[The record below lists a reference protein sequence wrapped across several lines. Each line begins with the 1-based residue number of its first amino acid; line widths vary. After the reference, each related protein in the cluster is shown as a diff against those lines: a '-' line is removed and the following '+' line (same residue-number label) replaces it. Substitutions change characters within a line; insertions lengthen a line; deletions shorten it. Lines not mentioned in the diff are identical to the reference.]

1 MSFPQPL
8 LALLAGALAALGFAP
23 FDQWWLLPLALA
35 ALFHW
40 SLSQPPRTAAG
51 SGFLFG
57 LGYFAVAVHWV
68 FISCYRFGD
77 MGVLLSAL
85 ATFLLVAYLAL
96 YPALFGWVVARVC
109 GGTSQFLDADD
120 SASLAPLALPR
131 SGWAFYLLGLPGL
144 WVGLELLRGWMFTGF
159 PWATLGYSQVD
170 GPLAGLAPLVGSVGI
185 SWVVASFAS
194 LLMVCFQRRYKI
206 LPAFLL
212 PLLLVL
218 VALLVP
224 GRWTQPT
231 GSTLSV
237 ALVQGNVPQLTR
249 WDPQQMSANIGRHLQ
264 SSEPFWGVDLLVW
277 PENALPAF
285 AHQLPDSLL
294 PALTRKSMQ
303 ENTDII
309 VGMPLSDNPEEP
321 RGGRYYNGI
330 QLIGGDDYRKRH
342 LVPFGEYVPLM
353 DLLGGLLDLLQVPM
367 SAFSTGS
374 MQQQP
379 IALNF
384 SDLLVAPSI
393 CYEILFSAEIRQM
406 LPAAG
411 LLVNISNDAWFGDS
425 IAPHQ
430 HLQIARMRAMETAR
444 PLARATNSGITA
456 LIDWQGRVI
465 AQSPQFQ
472 QTVLT
477 GTLQPRSGA
486 TPYVEYGDWPLRGLL
501 LFSLWFVG
509 LQLRHRLQG
518 N

>member
-1 MSFPQPL
+1 MRVPQPIQ
-8 LALLAGALAALGFAP
+8 ALLVGALAALGFAP
-23 FDQWWLLPLALA
+23 FDIWLLLPIGLAL
-35 ALFHW
+35 LFHW
-40 SLSQPPRTAAG
+40 SLSQPNRIACR

-68 FISCYRFGD
+68 FISCYRFGH
-77 MGVLLSAL
+77 MGVMLSAL

-96 YPALFGWVVARVC
+96 YPALFSWLVARVF
-109 GGTSQFLDADD
+109 GRTGELLNVDGAVPAETEPRLGW
-120 SASLAPLALPR
+120 SL
-131 SGWAFYLLGLPGL
+131 FLLGLPGL
-144 WVGLELLRGWMFTGF
+144 WVVLELLRGWMFTGF
-159 PWATLGYSQVD
+159 PWAALGYSQVD
-170 GPLAGLAPLVGSVGI
+170 GPLAELAPLVGSVGL
-185 SWVVASFAS
+185 SWVVASFSS
-194 LLMVCFQRRYKI
+194 LLVVCFQRRYRT

-212 PLLLVL
+212 PVALVL
-218 VALLVP
+218 FAVLVP

-231 GSTLSV
+231 GSALSV

-294 PALTRKSMQ
+294 PALTRKSLQ
-303 ENTDII
+303 ESTDII
-309 VGMPLSDNPEEP
+309 VGMPLADNPEEP
-321 RGGRYYNGI
+321 RSGNYFNGI
-330 QLIGGDDYRKRH
+330 QLIGGDAYRKRH

-384 SDLLVAPSI
+384 SDLMVAPSI

-430 HLQIARMRAMETAR
+430 HLQIARMRAMETGR

-456 LIDWQGRVI
+456 LVDWKGRVI

-501 LFSLWFVG
+501 IGSLLVILFQRNKLFSAK
-509 LQLRHRLQG
+509 
-518 N
+518 